1 MVSVARLPV
10 GAQYGEGVKAARIVR
25 VPSSEHAGGTRVWPW
40 GRCMVSM
47 PSLHGRRRGCQVVS
61 AQEHKILAVGVTG
74 WRGHLGQGVI
84 PRVWTLGHIG

>member
-1 MVSVARLPV
+1 MVSVPRLPV

-47 PSLHGRRRGCQVVS
+47 PSLHGGRRMARVPDGERAGAQDSGCRGDRM
-61 AQEHKILAVGVTG
+61 ARAPGAGGDT
-74 WRGHLGQGVI
+74 
-84 PRVWTLGHIG
+84 